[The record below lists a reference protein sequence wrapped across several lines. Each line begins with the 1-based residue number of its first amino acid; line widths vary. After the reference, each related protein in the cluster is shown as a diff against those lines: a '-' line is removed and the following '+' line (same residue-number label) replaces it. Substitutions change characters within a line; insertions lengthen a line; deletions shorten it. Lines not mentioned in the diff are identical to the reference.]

1 MSQTATAD
9 TIDATQCAELLKCT
23 PEQVEALARD
33 GDIPG
38 LKIGRSWLF
47 IRADLLAYLAE
58 RARLE
63 AQERRQR
70 RAAPQGPA
78 ASNVQ
83 PIKPRRR
90 APPALPQPVPAFGRQ
105 AAPTAAAPGL
115 RP

>member
-1 MSQTATAD
+1 MTHPD
-9 TIDATQCAELLKCT
+9 TIDSDQCAELLKCT

-38 LKIGRSWLF
+38 IKIGRGWLF

-58 RARLE
+58 RARAE

-70 RAAPQGPA
+70 RAGSAHTP
-78 ASNVQ
+78 SNVQ

-90 APPALPQPVPAFGRQ
+90 APPALPQPVGFAHR
-105 AAPTAAAPGL
+105 AAPTAAAPGQ

>member
-1 MSQTATAD
+1 MSTEAE
-9 TIDATQCAELLKCT
+9 TIDAEQCAALLKCT

-38 LKIGRSWLF
+38 LKIGRGWLF

-70 RAAPQGPA
+70 RTAPQGQA
-78 ASNVQ
+78 AGNVQ
-83 PIKPRRR
+83 PIKSRRR
-90 APPALPQPVPAFGRQ
+90 APPPLPVPFAHQ
-105 AAPTAAAPGL
+105 AAPTAAAQGL

>member
-1 MSQTATAD
+1 MNTAAAD
-9 TIDATQCAELLKCT
+9 TIDAAQCAELLKCT

-70 RAAPQGPA
+70 RAPPA
-78 ASNVQ
+78 QAHSNVQ

-90 APPALPQPVPAFGRQ
+90 SPPPLPAMI
-105 AAPTAAAPGL
+105 
-115 RP
+115 

>member
-1 MSQTATAD
+1 MKTPAETLDAD
-9 TIDATQCAELLKCT
+9 QCAELLKCT

-33 GDIPG
+33 GEIPG
-38 LKIGRSWLF
+38 VKIGRGWLF

-58 RARLE
+58 RARTE

-70 RAAPQGPA
+70 RAAPAQGP
-78 ASNVQ
+78 SNVQ

-90 APPALPQPVPAFGRQ
+90 APPALPTVPSLPFGRQ
-105 AAPTAAAPGL
+105 AAPTAAAPGQ

>member
-1 MSQTATAD
+1 VTTSPSD
-9 TIDATQCAELLKCT
+9 TIDSDQCAELLKCT

-58 RARLE
+58 RARAE
-63 AQERRQR
+63 AQDR
-70 RAAPQGPA
+70 RARRASPQ
-78 ASNVQ
+78 STNVQ
-83 PIKPRRR
+83 PIIKAQRR
-90 APPALPQPVPAFGRQ
+90 APPPLPVAAYPRQ
-105 AAPTAAAPGL
+105 ALPTAAQPGP

>member
-1 MSQTATAD
+1 MSTEAE
-9 TIDATQCAELLKCT
+9 TIDAEQCAALLKCT

-38 LKIGRSWLF
+38 LKIGRGWLF

-58 RARLE
+58 RARAE

-70 RAAPQGPA
+70 RSAPAQGPC
-78 ASNVQ
+78 NVQ
-83 PIKPRRR
+83 PIKSRRR
-90 APPALPQPVPAFGRQ
+90 APPALPQPVPSFSRQ
-105 AAPTAAAPGL
+105 AAPTAAAQGL

>member
-1 MSQTATAD
+1 MNTAAD
-9 TIDATQCAELLKCT
+9 TIDSEQCAELLKCT

-33 GDIPG
+33 GEIPG
-38 LKIGRSWLF
+38 LKIGRGWLF

-70 RAAPQGPA
+70 RSPPA
-78 ASNVQ
+78 QAHSNVQ

-90 APPALPQPVPAFGRQ
+90 APPPLPQPLAFGRP
-105 AAPTAAAPGL
+105 AAPTAAAPGQH
-115 RP
+115 P